1 MVSVNTGPSFDLS
14 TSSSPDLSAA
24 SGTTTTV
31 VRPTAAPRCTSPG
44 CAHRPPT
51 KTNGGSRYGGCIPTA
66 VLLSF
71 RLGGSDGVAVE
82 AAKWQHALGTLGFAT
97 RTVAGAGCA
106 DDLLP
111 GLAMG
116 AAEPPPR
123 GELERVLDG
132 ADLVVVENLCSLPL
146 NPAAAAVVADVLA
159 GRPAVLHHHDLP
171 WQRPQFAGHPPPPTD
186 RHWRHVTINELS
198 RRQLGACG
206 IEATTVYNS
215 FDVPAPGA
223 ERDRR
228 DEPGEVRQ
236 AVRGELG
243 VEPSAR
249 LVLQPTR
256 ALPRKNVAG
265 GMEVAA
271 TLDAVYWLL
280 GPAEDG
286 YDDELARLVA
296 RARGPVRLG
305 PPAAAGRVTAAD
317 AYGAAD
323 VVVLPSTWE
332 GFGNPSVE
340 SAAHRRPLAIGPYP
354 VAAELA
360 AFGFRW
366 FPLEAT
372 DALAEWLADPD
383 PDLLD
388 HNQAVAARHFSV
400 GDLPDRI
407 AAVLPP
413 L

>member
-1 MVSVNTGPSFDLS
+1 MPRYG
-14 TSSSPDLSAA
+14 
-24 SGTTTTV
+24 G
-31 VRPTAAPRCTSPG
+31 RIPTAA
-44 CAHRPPT
+44 
-51 KTNGGSRYGGCIPTA
+51 
-66 VLLSF
+66 LLSF

-82 AAKWQHALGTLGFAT
+82 AAKWQHALGTLGFDT

-106 DDLLP
+106 DHLLP

-116 AAEPPPR
+116 AADPPAR
-123 GELERVLDG
+123 GELARALDG

-146 NPAAAAVVADVLA
+146 NPAAAEVVAAVLT

-171 WQRPQFAGHPPPPTD
+171 WQRPQLAGHPPPPTD
-186 RHWRHVTINELS
+186 RRWRHVTINELS
-198 RRQLGACG
+198 RRQLGARG
-206 IEATTVYNS
+206 IEATTVYNT
-215 FDVPAPGA
+215 FDVPGPDAVHD
-223 ERDRR
+223 RDHQP
-228 DEPGEVRQ
+228 DEMRQ
-236 AVRGELG
+236 ALRDELG
-243 VEPSAR
+243 VEPSTR

-265 GMEVAA
+265 GMTVAA
-271 TLDAVYWLL
+271 ALDGVYWLL

-296 RARGPVRLG
+296 RARCPVRLG
-305 PPAAAGRVTAAD
+305 APSASSPVAAAD
-317 AYGAAD
+317 AYRAAD

-340 SAAHRRPLAIGPYP
+340 SAVHRRPLAIGPYP

-360 AFGFRW
+360 EFGFRW
-366 FPLEAT
+366 FPLAAT
-372 DALAEWLADPD
+372 DALCEWLADPD
-383 PDLLD
+383 PELLD
-388 HNQAVAARHFSV
+388 HNQAVAARHFSL